1 MEVFQSYIA
10 EVGLIRLILIGAFV
24 YYYSKQN
31 KRIAELGAKLD
42 FLKSGMDDLQSQLDK
57 KQDAVLN

>member
-10 EVGLIRLILIGAFV
+10 EGGLIRLILIGAFV

-31 KRIAELGAKLD
+31 KRMAELSAKID
-42 FLKSGMDDLQSQLDK
+42 FLNQEWMTYKANSTKNKMRW
-57 KQDAVLN
+57 

>member
-10 EVGLIRLILIGAFV
+10 EGGLIRLILIGAFV

-31 KRIAELGAKLD
+31 KRIAELSAKID
-42 FLKSGMDDLQSQLDK
+42 FLKSGMDDL
-57 KQDAVLN
+57 